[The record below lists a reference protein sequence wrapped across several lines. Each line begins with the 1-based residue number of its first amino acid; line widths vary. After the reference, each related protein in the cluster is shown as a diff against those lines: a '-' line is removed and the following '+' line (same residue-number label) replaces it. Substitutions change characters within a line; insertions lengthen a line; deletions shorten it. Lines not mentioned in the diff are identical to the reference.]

1 MRMREICGS
10 KVKLSSRPKT
20 SRSRV
25 RAQASHFSALS
36 VSLSIAS
43 GLTVWCMEGDVDSD
57 DSSGSENE
65 LQQQVEQLQAAVRI
79 IPFNAQLRV
88 IMLQNNSVTG
98 GG

>member
-1 MRMREICGS
+1 M
-10 KVKLSSRPKT
+10 
-20 SRSRV
+20 
-25 RAQASHFSALS
+25 
-36 VSLSIAS
+36 
-43 GLTVWCMEGDVDSD
+43 WCMEGDVDSD

-88 IMLQNNSVTG
+88 VMLQTYGSRYNSVTG